1 MGNGVAGAAV
11 STPTTPSPAPA
22 IPPVVELPATV
33 EVKAPL
39 SAPEPAAPPVAALV
53 TPEARPSTAGATAEP
68 DADEL
73 PYDLQG
79 LSDIHMLQYSRGGKE
94 DSTSQAIRICLDL
107 FIAANGNRDAGSINI
122 VHMERF
128 LDALAVWPKNRQNIV
143 GYKDMSMTELL
154 DYSRKHKCEPI
165 AASTQE
171 KYVQHLSAFFN
182 RLIPWKRSPANPVLL
197 INRRKHFGA
206 QVIHSKR
213 SYNNPEWQRP
223 FDKDEMAA
231 ADAPWKFFGHL
242 IPAFTGARSNEIG
255 QLRRSDV
262 RIEKMPDRDGVI
274 HDVLCLHLGRGKKRK
289 NRNAVRV
296 VPIPKR
302 VLDLGFE
309 RYLEDLD
316 AFGEKDLFPG
326 LRECEGRPGGTIE
339 SWFNGNLRTI
349 WNILDPRVTFHCF
362 RHTISTLMRNART
375 PASVRRALLGHS
387 GKPRPG
393 TVPSGNEV
401 AENFYEDEIT
411 PLDILMELNRLPF
424 PELDVAP
431 YERGRF
437 DHYLK
442 CEGVHRRSNEVL
454 VAAGKAPKA
463 KRGPNPRPSA
473 AVKKAAKPDSSDPAL
488 KTKRGR
494 PPKRKP
500 GDTSGTAYTSP
511 PPGT

>member
-1 MGNGVAGAAV
+1 
-11 STPTTPSPAPA
+11 
-22 IPPVVELPATV
+22 
-33 EVKAPL
+33 
-39 SAPEPAAPPVAALV
+39 VAALV
-53 TPEARPSTAGATAEP
+53 PPKDRSTPVSATAGP

-107 FIAANGNRDAGSINI
+107 FIAANGNKDSSRVNVLD
-122 VHMERF
+122 MERF

-154 DYSRKHKCEPI
+154 AYSRKHKCEPI
-165 AASTQE
+165 AVSTQE

-182 RLIPWKRSPANPVLL
+182 RLKPWDRSPSNPVLL
-197 INRRKHFGA
+197 INRRKHFGP

-242 IPAFTGARSNEIG
+242 IPAFTGTRSNEVG
-255 QLRRSDV
+255 QLKRSDV
-262 RIEKMPDRDGVI
+262 RIEKMPDRDGIV
-274 HDVLCLHLGRGKKRK
+274 HDVLCMHLGRGKKRK
-289 NRNAVRV
+289 GKNAVRV

-302 VLDLGFE
+302 ILDLGFE

-349 WNILDPRVTFHCF
+349 WNILDPKVTFHCF

-411 PLDILMELNRLPF
+411 PLDIVMELNRLPF

-431 YERGRF
+431 YERGKF

-442 CEGVHRRSNEVL
+442 CEGVRRRSNETL
-454 VAAGKAPKA
+454 VAAGEAPKA
-463 KRGPNPRPSA
+463 KRGPNPKPPTAAEKSA
-473 AVKKAAKPDSSDPAL
+473 TLDDLEPAPKK
-488 KTKRGR
+488 KRGR
-494 PPKRKP
+494 PPKRKS
-500 GDTSGTAYTSP
+500 GDGA
-511 PPGT
+511 GAVV